1 MEVGRRGEGSG
12 GGMVDGWGIGEGG
25 GEGGKFDDYLR
36 TVVFCLI
43 KKAP

>member
-1 MEVGRRGEGSG
+1 MDMRRGGEGSG
-12 GGMVDGWGIGEGG
+12 VGNG
-25 GEGGKFDDYLR
+25 GGKFDDYSR